1 MARKRFARLG
11 WTNVK
16 VICQDA
22 RAFRLHEHEPQ
33 AYERKEMIS
42 KEQTVRDLDENA
54 DAGGAELVTMS
65 YALSMIPEFYPVIDS
80 IDSLMSPNGVIGV
93 VDFYVQNQVDF
104 MGRNYMGGAIDRHC
118 MWISRVFWRTW
129 FEIDRVNL
137 EPARRVC
144 KTSMIQAQLLMICRT
159 TWSTALAQSLA
170 STLATTSS
178 APVSSSPTSSGS
190 VAQKTMA
197 RPHKSLLRLMPLLPN
212 RLTLRLSTSRQELH
226 RLTSKYTRR
235 PTNPRWSTCN
245 LASHSRQHGTKTIT
259 GASTTTLPCQNTP
272 DSTTHTS
279 MHSPGKTT

>member
-1 MARKRFARLG
+1 MNAFVSVPDFFRAVCAYTIQIFTNTVNLTITDVVDLSPSLCDMARKRFARLG

-33 AYERKEMIS
+33 AFERKEIIS
-42 KEQTVRDLDENA
+42 QGQTVRDLDENA

-104 MGRNYMGGAIDRHC
+104 IGRNYTGGAIDRHC
-118 MWISRVFWRTW
+118 MWLSRVFWRTW

-144 KTSMIQAQLLMICRT
+144 LQYMPLHVIFKL
-159 TWSTALAQSLA
+159 
-170 STLATTSS
+170 TLARTILNT
-178 APVSSSPTSSGS
+178 AS
-190 VAQKTMA
+190 V
-197 RPHKSLLRLMPLLPN
+197 LF
-212 RLTLRLSTSRQELH
+212 
-226 RLTSKYTRR
+226 
-235 PTNPRWSTCN
+235 
-245 LASHSRQHGTKTIT
+245 LA
-259 GASTTTLPCQNTP
+259 
-272 DSTTHTS
+272 
-279 MHSPGKTT
+279 